1 MDHDAGD
8 VDQRQVR
15 VAIVDD
21 NADIRLLLRLSF
33 RSDPRFVVVGE
44 GLNGEEA
51 IELAEREQ
59 PDLMIL
65 DRQMP
70 VLGGVEAL
78 PTIREVSPRTAV
90 VLYTAGS
97 DTGTYQAALSA
108 GAVDVLD
115 KTGDGAIVD
124 RVAEILVGHWEDEA
138 ATVEVRV
145 GPVASEAARVW
156 VANTNCILSAIRAH
170 ADKLQVRVPDDV
182 MDQFG
187 RFLKTWGD
195 LANERAEFSWVART
209 SPYEIQRLV
218 ENWATL
224 DRLSDEELATLGCT
238 WSPPEGQ
245 PFFNA
250 LTAGVL
256 EALEAH
262 TESRALARVLAEQWP
277 QPKVVSA
284 EGRG

>member
-1 MDHDAGD
+1 MDHDDRGD
-8 VDQRQVR
+8 RQVR

-21 NADIRLLLRLSF
+21 NDDIRLLLRLSF
-33 RSDPRFVVVGE
+33 RSDQRFTIVGE
-44 GLNGEEA
+44 GVNGEEA
-51 IELAEREQ
+51 IALAEREQ
-59 PDLMIL
+59 PDLMVL

-78 PTIREVSPRTAV
+78 PSIRASSPRTAV

-124 RVAEILVGHWEDEA
+124 RLAEILVGHWVDEA

-145 GPVASEAARVW
+145 GPVASEAAQAW
-156 VANTNCILSAIRAH
+156 VANTTCILTAIRAH
-170 ADKLQVRVPDDV
+170 PEVLPAPVPDDV
-182 MDQFG
+182 LDLFD
-187 RFLKTWGD
+187 RFLQSWGD

-209 SPYEIQRLV
+209 SPDEIQRLV
-218 ENWATL
+218 EYWAAV
-224 DRLSDEELATLGCT
+224 DRMSDEALATLGCT

-245 PFFNA
+245 PFFKA
-250 LTAGVL
+250 LTTGVL

-262 TESRALARVLAEQWP
+262 ADSRALARVLAEQWSQLEATP
-277 QPKVVSA
+277 SS
-284 EGRG
+284 GRG

>member
-1 MDHDAGD
+1 MDHDEHG
-8 VDQRQVR
+8 VEERQVR

-21 NADIRLLLRLSF
+21 NDDIRLLLRLSF
-33 RSDPRFVVVGE
+33 GADPRFMVVGE
-44 GLNGEEA
+44 GVNGEEA
-51 IELAEREQ
+51 IELAGREQ
-59 PDLMIL
+59 PDLMVL

-78 PTIREVSPRTAV
+78 PAIREGSPRTAV

-124 RVAEILVGHWEDEA
+124 RVAEILVGHWADEA

-156 VANTNCILSAIRAH
+156 VANTSCILLAIRAH
-170 ADKLQVRVPDDV
+170 PEMLPIRVPDDV
-182 MDQFG
+182 MDLFG

-195 LANERAEFSWVART
+195 LAHERAEFTWVART
-209 SPYEIQRLV
+209 SPQEIQRLV

-224 DRLSDEELATLGCT
+224 DRLSDDDLATLGCT

-262 TESRALARVLAEQWP
+262 AESRALARVLAEQWP
-277 QPKVVSA
+277 QPQATPST
-284 EGRG
+284 GRG